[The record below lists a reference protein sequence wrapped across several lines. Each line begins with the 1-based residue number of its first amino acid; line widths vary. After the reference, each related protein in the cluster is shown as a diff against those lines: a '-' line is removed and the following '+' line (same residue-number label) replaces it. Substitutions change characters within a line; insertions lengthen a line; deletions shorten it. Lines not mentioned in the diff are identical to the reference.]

1 MSIWDFLNSNFFLLL
16 LGFLFTTIAGAALS
30 NKLQKASWE
39 RQTRLDLFKKRYEE
53 GIQFLD
59 SLSTLIGKRFFELQ
73 RLLWAMKHPDRYDLA
88 EAGKSYFATVCEWN
102 THLRANRNKVRL
114 LIGRDEANHFL
125 DFRDEERLENPQ
137 SIHYII
143 RKAHNVVMD
152 ARDHKCD
159 MAEAQQEVHRAN
171 VACTGF
177 MERITDNFLVRATNL
192 DLLQVPQSNQKQ
204 SPVLEQL

>member
-1 MSIWDFLNSNFFLLL
+1 MSIWDFLNSNFCLLL
-16 LGFLFTTIAGAALS
+16 SGFLFTTIAGAVLS
-30 NKLQKASWE
+30 NNLQRASWD

-73 RLLWAMKHPDRYDLA
+73 RLLWAMKHPDKYDLA
-88 EAGKSYFATVCEWN
+88 ATGKGYFAIVCEWN

-114 LIGRDEANHFL
+114 LIGHDEADHFL
-125 DFRDEERLENPQ
+125 DFGDEERLDNPQ

-143 RKAHNVVMD
+143 RKAHNTVMD
-152 ARDHKCD
+152 ARDNKCG
-159 MAEAQQEVHRAN
+159 MAEAQREVHIAN

-192 DLLQVPQSNQKQ
+192 DLLQIPQSAQKTV
-204 SPVLEQL
+204 STTH